1 MTSVHSFT
9 AVLAAAGLSSRMG
22 AFKPTLPL
30 GGESMSRSLIS
41 SFSKAGA
48 LPVVV
53 VTGFMGESLAVHL
66 KDLPVRLVHN
76 EAYETSQMFD
86 SLRIGLS
93 FLQQQDGPLPDK
105 IFLCPAD
112 LPLIRPETVSLMA
125 AQDADAVI
133 PSFQGRKGHPVCI
146 GASLIPQILSHG
158 GRDGL
163 RGALKALSTPILLL
177 PVPDPGILMDAD
189 TKEDYERLKAVCR
202 EVKP

>member
-1 MTSVHSFT
+1 MMSIHSFT

-30 GGESMSRSLIS
+30 GGESISRSLIS

-66 KDLPVRLVHN
+66 KDLPVRLVPN
-76 EAYETSQMFD
+76 EAYETSEMFD

-112 LPLIRPETVSLMA
+112 LPLIRPETISLMA
-125 AQDADAVI
+125 AQDADTVI

-163 RGALKALSTPILLL
+163 RGALKALRTPILLL

>member
-30 GGESMSRSLIS
+30 GGESISRSLIN

-53 VTGFMGESLAVHL
+53 VTGFMGGSLAEHL

-76 EAYETSQMFD
+76 NFYETSEMFD
-86 SLRIGLS
+86 SLLMGLS
-93 FLQQQDGPLPDK
+93 FLQNQSGPLPDK

-112 LPLIRPETVSLMA
+112 LPLIRPETISLMA

-133 PSFQGRKGHPVCI
+133 PSFGGRKGHPVCI
-146 GASLIPQILSHG
+146 GASLIPRILSHDG
-158 GRDGL
+158 SDGL
-163 RGALKALSTPILLL
+163 RGALKTLRAPVLLL
-177 PVPDPGILMDAD
+177 PVSDPGILMDAD
-189 TKEDYERLKAVCR
+189 TKEDYKRLKAACR
-202 EVKP
+202 EVTP